1 MKVVIIGNNV
11 AGTFS
16 AQNIRNKDENAEIHI
31 YSQENY
37 NYYTRIKLPEII
49 SELKTIDDLI
59 VFKDDWYVNNNIST
73 HLNSKISAIN
83 PDEKFISSEESNQKI
98 LYDKLILAVGSHP
111 NIPPIDN
118 TRELL
123 GKGVFTLRN
132 IDDAYTIR
140 NYIKEKN
147 CEKAIIIGGGLLGLE
162 LSKQIKNTGLDTRV
176 IEFFPRLL
184 PRQLDVDCANML
196 KKDVEDMGITVE
208 LDAKTETI
216 LGNSYVEGVK
226 LKNGNQY
233 DADLILIQ
241 AGVRP
246 NIELAKVTG
255 LDTDKGIVVN
265 EYLETSK
272 KDIYAVGD
280 CIQFNDQTWGIIPA
294 CMDQSQIVASS
305 LLGDKEKK
313 YKGTTPKNTLKIV
326 GIDLTSIGVYDPSE
340 ELGGGWEIMR
350 KIDKTNNCY
359 QKIVLKDNKLKG
371 AILFGEKDAISF
383 INKNIESEVD
393 PKEVRKAI
401 DAFIYKCKNCGA
413 EYDEAK
419 KDIAFEDLPDSWEC
433 PKCGS
438 SKENFEKIEE

>member
-1 MKVVIIGNNV
+1 MKVLIIGNNV

-59 VFKDDWYVNNNIST
+59 VFKDDWYVNNNINT
-73 HLNSKISAIN
+73 HLNTTISVIN
-83 PDEKFISSEESNQKI
+83 PDEKFISTEKSDHKI

-111 NIPPIDN
+111 NVPPIDN
-118 TRELL
+118 ARELS

-132 IDDAYTIR
+132 IQDAYTIR
-140 NYIKEKN
+140 DYINEKN
-147 CEKAIIIGGGLLGLE
+147 CEKAIIVGGGLLGLE
-162 LSKQIKNTGLDTRV
+162 LSKQIKNAGLDTRV

-226 LKNGNQY
+226 LKSGNKY
-233 DADLILIQ
+233 DADIILIQ

-246 NIELAKVTG
+246 NIELAKNTG

-294 CMDQSQIVASS
+294 CMEQSQIVAGS

-313 YKGTTPKNTLKIV
+313 YEGTTPKNTLKIV

-371 AILFGEKDAISF
+371 AILFGDKNAISF

-401 DAFIYKCKNCGA
+401 DAYIYKCQNCGA

>member
-1 MKVVIIGNNV
+1 MKIIIIGNNV

-59 VFKDDWYVNNNIST
+59 VFKDDWYVNNNINT
-73 HLNSKISAIN
+73 HLNSIISAIN
-83 PDEKFISSEESNQKI
+83 PDEKFISSEEFNQKI
-98 LYDKLILAVGSHP
+98 SYDKLILAVGSHP

-280 CIQFNDQTWGIIPA
+280 CIQFNNQTWGIIPA

-371 AILFGEKDAISF
+371 AILFGEKDAVSF

-393 PKEVRKAI
+393 LKEVRKAI
-401 DAFIYKCKNCGA
+401 DAYIYKCENCGA

-438 SKENFEKIEE
+438 SKKNFEKIEE